1 MKYDPATM
9 AWFTTACPRNCYSTC
24 SMQVRVEEGRLLEI
38 RSHPDGAATA
48 GGPCLKGQSYIE
60 RVVSPKRL
68 LHPLRRTAGGD
79 FEQITWDAALDRIA
93 EELIR
98 TRDGVGPQGLMY
110 YAASGTKGLLNSV
123 GPAFFRLYGG
133 YTTTFGD
140 LCWPAGLEA
149 TRLTLGDNRHS
160 DPSDIA
166 KARLIL
172 LWGKN
177 PAETNIHQMPF
188 IDQALEAGGRL
199 IVIDPRRTESSE
211 RADLLIQ
218 PRPGSDG
225 ALALAVAHCLIR
237 DDRIDHRFVDQHVH
251 GFEAFA
257 AGVQT
262 ATPRWAAQITGVEM
276 RYIERLAEMVGNIAP
291 MTLCAGFGMQRYTN
305 SGQTMRAL
313 LALSAITGN
322 IGKSGAGWVYA
333 NLQSAVFDAVKDPI
347 AFFPPDE
354 PDGVVRVG
362 LSTARLGRDMLEMK
376 DPPLEMAWVER
387 GNPLS
392 QNPESA
398 KVREAFRRLRFRVVV
413 DQFLTDTAR
422 EADIVLPA
430 KTFLEQSDI
439 IGAYWHSYIQLKQ
452 KVLEPPDEVR
462 PETEIYRGLAQ
473 RLGLH
478 SVVVDQVIPGPG
490 DAEVKAWLERRLEP
504 WQDLTLDRLREGP
517 VAAPG
522 SDEVAWHD
530 LVFPTP
536 SGKIELQSK
545 EAVRRWSVSEL
556 PDYRPPEES
565 VLDDRGRSG
574 PFPLQMMT
582 PNTKD
587 RIHSQFGN
595 LEMIGAGVP
604 EPRLVISPA
613 DALPRGVRE
622 GDVVRVFND
631 RGELRLP
638 VALDFGLRTGCVVCF
653 NGYWHTEGAGVNVL
667 SEGRETDMAH
677 GAAFHDTLVEVER
690 CP

>member
-1 MKYDPATM
+1 MMYHPPTM

-24 SMQVRVEEGRLLEI
+24 SLRVRVEQGRLLEI
-38 RSHPDGAATA
+38 RSHPDGVATA

-79 FEQITWDAALDRIA
+79 FEQVTWDAALDRIA

-123 GPAFFRLYGG
+123 GPAFFRLFGG
-133 YTTTFGD
+133 YTTTYGD

-149 TRLTLGDNRHS
+149 TRLTLGDNQHS
-160 DPSDIA
+160 DPSDIS

-172 LWGKN
+172 MWGKN

-188 IDQALEAGGRL
+188 IDQALEAGARL

-237 DDRIDHRFVDQHVH
+237 DDRVDHRFIDQYVH

-257 AGVQT
+257 DSVQT
-262 ATPRWAAQITGVEM
+262 ATPQWAAEITGVEM
-276 RYIERLAEMVGNIAP
+276 RYIERLAELVGTVAP
-291 MTLCAGFGMQRYTN
+291 MTLCAGFGMQRYSN

-313 LALSAITGN
+313 LALPAITGN
-322 IGKSGAGWVYA
+322 IGKPGAGWVYA
-333 NLQSAVFDAVKDPI
+333 NLQSAVFDAIKDPI
-347 AFFPPDE
+347 AFFPPAE
-354 PDGVVRVG
+354 PDGIVRVA
-362 LSTARLGRDMLEMK
+362 LSTSKLGKDMLSMV
-376 DPPLEMAWVER
+376 DPLLEMAWVER

-392 QNPESA
+392 QNPESPR
-398 KVREAFRRLRFRVVV
+398 VGEAFRRLRFRVVV
-413 DQFLTDTAR
+413 DQFMTDTAK

-439 IGAYWHSYIQLKQ
+439 IGAYWHSCVQLKQ
-452 KVLEPPDEVR
+452 KVLEPPGEVR
-462 PETEIYRGLAQ
+462 PETEIYRALAA
-473 RLGLH
+473 RLGR
-478 SVVVDQVIPGPG
+478 DQDAVNEAIPGPG
-490 DAEVKAWLERRLEP
+490 DAEVEMWLERRLEP
-504 WQDLTLDRLREGP
+504 WPELTLDRLREGP

-522 SDEVAWHD
+522 SREVSWHD
-530 LVFPTP
+530 HVFPTP
-536 SGKIELQSK
+536 SGRIELQSK
-545 EAVRRWSVSEL
+545 EAVRRWGVSEV
-556 PDYRPPEES
+556 PDYRAPDES
-565 VLDDRGRSG
+565 ALDDSGR
-574 PFPLQMMT
+574 FPLQMMT

-595 LEMIGAGVP
+595 LEMVGAKAP

-613 DALPRGVRE
+613 DALPRGISE
-622 GDVVRVFND
+622 GDTVRVFND
-631 RGELRLP
+631 RGQLRLP
-638 VALDFGLRTGCVVCF
+638 VALDFGLRSGCVVCF
-653 NGYWHTEGAGVNVL
+653 NGYWHGEGAGVNVL

>member
-1 MKYDPATM
+1 M

-24 SMQVRVEEGRLLEI
+24 SMRVRVEGGRLLEI
-38 RSHPDGAATA
+38 QSHPDGAATA
-48 GGPCLKGQSYIE
+48 GGPCIKGQSYIE

-68 LHPLRRTAGGD
+68 LHPLVRTVSGG
-79 FEQITWDAALDRIA
+79 FEPITWDAALDRIA
-93 EELIR
+93 EELSR
-98 TRDGVGPQGLMY
+98 TRDGVGPQGLLY
-110 YAASGTKGLLNSV
+110 YASSGTKGLLNSV
-123 GPAFFRLYGG
+123 GPSFFRLFGG
-133 YTTTFGD
+133 YTTTYGD

-160 DPSDIA
+160 APSDIT

-188 IDQALEAGGRL
+188 IDQALEAGARL

-237 DDRIDHRFVDQHVH
+237 DGRVDHRFIDQHVH

-257 AGVQT
+257 EGVQ
-262 ATPRWAAQITGVEM
+262 ATSPRWAAEITGVEA
-276 RYIERLAEMVGNIAP
+276 RYIERLSELVGSVTP

-313 LALSAITGN
+313 LALPAITGN
-322 IGKSGAGWVYA
+322 LGKPGAGWVYA

-347 AFFPPDE
+347 AFYPPDE

-362 LSTARLGRDMLEMK
+362 LSTSKLGKDMLSMT

-387 GNPLS
+387 GNPLA
-392 QNPESA
+392 QNPESPT
-398 KVREAFRRLRFRVVV
+398 VREAFRRLRFRVVV
-413 DQFLTDTAR
+413 DQFLTDSAR

-439 IGAYWHSYIQLKQ
+439 IGAYWHSYVQLKQ
-452 KVLEPPDEVR
+452 KVLEPPGEVR
-462 PETEIYRGLAQ
+462 PETEIYRALAV
-473 RLGLH
+473 RMGMDRRA
-478 SVVVDQVIPGPG
+478 VDFAIPGPG
-490 DAEVKAWLERRLEP
+490 DEEVEAWLERRLDP
-504 WQDLTLDRLREGP
+504 WPDLSLDRLREGP

-522 SDEVAWHD
+522 SDQVAWHD

-536 SGKIELQSK
+536 SGRIELQSE
-545 EAVRRWSVSEL
+545 EAARRWGVAAL
-556 PDYRPPEES
+556 PDFHPPEES
-565 VLDDRGRSG
+565 ALDTRGRSA

-595 LEMIGAGVP
+595 LEMVGAGAP

-613 DALPRGVRE
+613 DALPRGIRE
-622 GDVVRVFND
+622 ADEVRVFND

-638 VALDFGLRTGCVVCF
+638 VTLDFGLRAGCVVCF
-653 NGYWHTEGAGVNVL
+653 NGYWHSEGAGVNVL
-667 SEGRETDMAH
+667 SKGRETDMAH

-690 CP
+690 CL